1 MKSNREGD
9 RRILFKCLYF
19 HVPKFTFTFRSKKLD
34 FHFPMQKE
42 RAEHL
47 NCRADISLV
56 AGLKFYDTVQ
66 CSHFLIPLVWN
77 SQLPPYKAVVN
88 GD

>member
-1 MKSNREGD
+1 MRTIEYLIK
-9 RRILFKCLYF
+9 ILSWCLYF
-19 HVPKFTFTFRSKKLD
+19 HVPKLTFTFRSKKLD

-56 AGLKFYDTVQ
+56 AGLKFHDKVQ
-66 CSHFLIPLVWN
+66 CLHFLISFV
-77 SQLPPYKAVVN
+77 
-88 GD
+88 